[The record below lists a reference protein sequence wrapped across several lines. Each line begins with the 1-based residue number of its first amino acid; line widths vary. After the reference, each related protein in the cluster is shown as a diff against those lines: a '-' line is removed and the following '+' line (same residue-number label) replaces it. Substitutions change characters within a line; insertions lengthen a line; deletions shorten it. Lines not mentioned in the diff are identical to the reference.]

1 MADFSHIHQAVLELT
16 GDKFDEQPS
25 CWQNIVNQLADADA
39 YFHMKFVGA
48 ISNHLATFNLTY
60 VNKMYPEASLVKG
73 TPEDLTA
80 WMLTY
85 A

>member
-1 MADFSHIHQAVLELT
+1 MHSQAQPLSVLELS
-16 GDKFDEQPS
+16 GSKFEEQPV
-25 CWQNIVNQLADADA
+25 CWQNMVNELSEHDEL
-39 YFHMKFVGA
+39 FHMKFVGT
-48 ISNHLATFNLTY
+48 ISNHLALFNLTY
-60 VNKMYPEASLVKG
+60 VNNMYPVASLVKG

>member
-1 MADFSHIHQAVLELT
+1 MHEQAQTLSVLELS
-16 GDKFDEQPS
+16 GSKFEEQPV
-25 CWQNIVNQLADADA
+25 CWQNMVNELSEQDE
-39 YFHMKFVGA
+39 YFHTRFVRT
-48 ISNHLATFNLTY
+48 ISNHLAKFNLTY
-60 VNKMYPEASLVKG
+60 VNNLYPETSLVKG